1 MGSTVKRP
9 KDVRAYTGRR
19 VIIYSGRIKST
30 PCPLFV
36 DIRSSFVKIK
46 EVRFN
51 QVSMRQRHIHRLFEV
66 GVTLKALHAVFELA
80 LGAAILAVS
89 PVAVSD
95 YFVRLAL
102 RLQSGGSAAFLVN
115 FLLDLAR
122 AVQSGG
128 QHFAGIYLLAVGLIN
143 VVLAIGLLTG
153 ALWSYPAALAA
164 LALLMSYQMYRYTHT
179 HAVALIALTLFDAM
193 VWFLVWQEYRVLRSG
208 ALLERGSP
216 FGHRA

>member
-1 MGSTVKRP
+1 
-9 KDVRAYTGRR
+9 
-19 VIIYSGRIKST
+19 
-30 PCPLFV
+30 
-36 DIRSSFVKIK
+36 
-46 EVRFN
+46 
-51 QVSMRQRHIHRLFEV
+51 MRQHHIHRLFAV
-66 GVTLKALHAVFELA
+66 GVTLKALHALFELA

-102 RLQSGGSAAFLVN
+102 QLQSGGSAAFLVN

-122 AVQSGG
+122 AVQRGG
-128 QHFAGIYLLAVGLIN
+128 QHFAGIYLIVVGLIN

-153 ALWSYPAALAA
+153 ALWSYPAA

-179 HAVALIALTLFDAM
+179 HAVALIALTLFDAI
-193 VWFLVWQEYRVLRSG
+193 VWFLIWQEYRVVRSG
-208 ALLERGSP
+208 ALVERGSP

>member
-1 MGSTVKRP
+1 
-9 KDVRAYTGRR
+9 
-19 VIIYSGRIKST
+19 
-30 PCPLFV
+30 
-36 DIRSSFVKIK
+36 
-46 EVRFN
+46 
-51 QVSMRQRHIHRLFEV
+51 MRQHHIHRLFAV

-122 AVQSGG
+122 AVQRGG
-128 QHFAGIYLLAVGLIN
+128 QHFAGIYLLVVGLMN
-143 VVLAIGLLTG
+143 LGLAIGLLMG
-153 ALWSYPAALAA
+153 SLWSYPAALAA

-179 HAVALIALTLFDAM
+179 HAVALIALTLFDAV
-193 VWFLVWQEYRVLRSG
+193 VWFLIWHEYRVVRSG

>member
-1 MGSTVKRP
+1 VACLQGA
-9 KDVRAYTGRR
+9 RAYTGRQA
-19 VIIYSGRIKST
+19 IIYSGRVKST
-30 PCPLFV
+30 PWPLFV
-36 DIRSSFVKIK
+36 DIRSGFVKIK

-51 QVSMRQRHIHRLFEV
+51 QVSMRQHHIHRLFAV

-122 AVQSGG
+122 AVQRGG
-128 QHFAGIYLLAVGLIN
+128 QHFAGIYLIVVGLIN

-179 HAVALIALTLFDAM
+179 RAVALIALTIFDAI
-193 VWFLVWQEYRVLRSG
+193 VWFLIWHEYRVVRSG

>member
-1 MGSTVKRP
+1 MFKPSR
-9 KDVRAYTGRR
+9 
-19 VIIYSGRIKST
+19 
-30 PCPLFV
+30 
-36 DIRSSFVKIK
+36 
-46 EVRFN
+46 
-51 QVSMRQRHIHRLFEV
+51 MRQNHIHRLFEV

-102 RLQSGGSAAFLVN
+102 QLQSRGSAAFLVN

-122 AVQSGG
+122 AVQRGG
-128 QHFAGIYLLAVGLIN
+128 QHFAGIYLIVVGLIN
-143 VVLAIGLLTG
+143 MVLAIGLLTG

-179 HAVALIALTLFDAM
+179 HSIVLIALTLFDAV
-193 VWFLVWQEYRVLRSG
+193 VWFLVWHEYRVLRSG
-208 ALLERGSP
+208 ALVERGSP
-216 FGHRA
+216 YGHRASAERGKG